1 LFFLDGRYRAGG
13 FAMSAFPC
21 PSLERCLELHPD
33 AAAAALI
40 QSRLK
45 EACDLAA
52 LLPLYEQLVPVLEA
66 ALWESGLE
74 PARVADYHA
83 VFAEMENHIAAA
95 GEDPRH
101 SIIVVVPVADRPRHL
116 RTCLQSLAGA
126 ARAFRYGAGGG
137 KRTGKLA
144 VLIADDSRDAA
155 NIEANRAVATEIEQL
170 GIRTIYFGLQEQLA
184 EIDALGAA
192 GRLALRHI
200 IGNAAPE
207 AFWHKGASIM
217 RNITCLRLNRMA
229 RHDERLLFLF
239 VDSDQEFH
247 ANTAAGS
254 EVFTTNYFY
263 HIDRIFRQS
272 PVEVLSG
279 KVVGDPPVS
288 PAVMAGTLLED
299 TLALLAEMA
308 TLGADTACTFHGE
321 SGGGDA
327 AAYHDMAQL
336 FGFAQTGGAWRYQCT
351 LRGAHDHA
359 ACLSGFARRLNHFFD
374 GEHPTRVTP
383 YVHVDVQAS
392 VTPARTVYTGNYVLS
407 PRGLRYF
414 IPFADLRLR
423 MAGPVL
429 GRLVQA
435 GSGAAFVSAN
445 LPLLHRRTLEQQG
458 AAEFRPGVDRS
469 APLVDLSGEFER
481 QYFGDVMLFSVI
493 ELVAQG
499 YPEHQPEA
507 EEIRAQVLATES
519 RMRARYADVRQVVL
533 ARLDALERLL
543 SDPAHWWNHAAG
555 YAETRDLFAQFAVS
569 LRTNFGA
576 QARAWQLIDADDHRE
591 ARCTAITGALA
602 AYRQDRDAWERV
614 LRA

>member
-1 LFFLDGRYRAGG
+1 MTAL
-13 FAMSAFPC
+13 SC

-33 AAAAALI
+33 ANASALI
-40 QSRLK
+40 RARLA
-45 EACDLAA
+45 EAGGPSD
-52 LLPLYEQLVPVLEA
+52 LLPLYDQLVPVLENA
-66 ALWESGLE
+66 MWESGLE
-74 PARVADYHA
+74 PARVSDCHA
-83 VFAEMENHIAAA
+83 LFAEMEAHIAAA

-101 SIIVVVPVADRPRHL
+101 KVVVVVPVADRPRHL
-116 RTCLQSLAGA
+116 RACLQSLVGA
-126 ARAFRYGAGGG
+126 AQAFRYGAGGG

-144 VLIADDSRDAA
+144 VVIADDSRDAA
-155 NIEANRAVATEIEQL
+155 NIAANRAVAAGIEQQ
-170 GIRTIYFGLQEQLA
+170 GVQTIYFGLQEQLA
-184 EIDALGAA
+184 EIDALGTA

-200 IGNAAPE
+200 IGDAAPE

-217 RNITCLRLNRMA
+217 RNIACLLLNRMA
-229 RHDERLLFLF
+229 RHEERLLFLF

-247 ANTAAGS
+247 AHTAPGG

-272 PVEVLSG
+272 PVEVLTG

-299 TLALLAEMA
+299 VLALLSEMA
-308 TLGADTACTFHGE
+308 TLGADTACTFHGK
-321 SGGGDA
+321 SGSNAA

-336 FGFAQTGGAWRYQCT
+336 FGYAQRAGAWRYECT

-359 ACLSGFARRLNHFFD
+359 ACLSGFSRRLNRFFD

-383 YVHVDVQAS
+383 YVHEDVAAS
-392 VTPARTVYTGNYVLS
+392 VMPARTVYTGNYVLS

-414 IPFADLRLR
+414 IPFAELRLR

-445 LPLLHRRTLEQQG
+445 LPLLHRRTLQEQG
-458 AAEFRPGVDRS
+458 ASEFRPGVDRS

-481 QYFGDVMLFSVI
+481 QFYGDVMLFTVI
-493 ELVAQG
+493 ELVARG
-499 YPEHQPEA
+499 YPEHQPSS
-507 EEIRAQVLATES
+507 EEILAQVLATET
-519 RMRARYADVRQVVL
+519 RMRAQYADVRQTVL
-533 ARLDALERLL
+533 ARLDALDTLL
-543 SDPAHWWNHAAG
+543 SDPEHWWNHEAG
-555 YAETRDLFAQFAVS
+555 YAETLDLFAQFTAT
-569 LRTNFGA
+569 LYANFDA
-576 QARAWQLIDADDHRE
+576 QSTAWQLIEADAHRE
-591 ARCTAITGALA
+591 TRCAAIAGALA
-602 AYRQDRDAWERV
+602 AYRQDRDSWEQV